1 MYAPKETTIPIPVHQ
16 CPLDGSD
23 CIFGCINPNKPKAD
37 KVDGCNRCP
46 NAAFKEVDH
55 EPLCKDCALSE
66 LIDVVERLT
75 TAYVTVTAEVRYDH
89 E

>member
-1 MYAPKETTIPIPVHQ
+1 MACEHCKGLERKHLCLCNAET
-16 CPLDGSD
+16 
-23 CIFGCINPNKPKAD
+23 K

-55 EPLCKDCALSE
+55 ELLCKDCALSE